1 MECIY
6 AGIVFADIMRKS
18 EFKREKLGKDNDSF
32 K

>member
-1 MECIY
+1 MECTY

>member
-1 MECIY
+1 MECVY
-6 AGIVFADIMRKS
+6 TGIVFADIMQKS